1 MVITIRTSGGKGY
14 IRANTTGDP
23 TQGEQVAEFTF
34 AEGGTTEVKFTKAV
48 NTQDLLLWVPSDSLP
63 QTQLSIEK
71 VEVFYSASI
80 PITDPRRAVP
90 FAYIR
95 RCRPFFASG

>member
-48 NTQDLLLWVPSDSLP
+48 ITQDLLLWVPSGSLP
-63 QTQLSIEK
+63 QNQLYIEK
-71 VEVFYSASI
+71 WRSSNRHLY
-80 PITDPRRAVP
+80 R
-90 FAYIR
+90 
-95 RCRPFFASG
+95 